1 MSGRRSRFKDA
12 PLLAWGEAL
21 RLRKEV
27 QRRRRWRFF
36 LVGLGAGLVL
46 GAAILPPTPRLLWN
60 ASASAPI
67 GLYQVSPGAPVMTG
81 DMVVA
86 RLPEPFRAL
95 AAARRYLPRNV
106 PLVKRVAAQAGDEV
120 CALGDQVFVNG
131 RPVARRKKSDA
142 MGRVMPWW
150 HGCRML
156 RRQQLFLLMESPNSF
171 DGRYVGVSEGTDLIG
186 KAQLL
191 WRR

>member
-1 MSGRRSRFKDA
+1 VSGRRSRFKDA

-21 RLRKEV
+21 RLRKDV

-46 GAAILPPTPRLLWN
+46 GSAMLPPTPRLLWN

-67 GLYQVSPGAPVMTG
+67 GLYWVSPDAPVMTG

-106 PLVKRVAAQAGDEV
+106 PVVKRVAAEPGDEV
-120 CALGDQVFVNG
+120 CTLGDQVFVNG
-131 RPVARRKKSDA
+131 RAVARRKTVDA
-142 MGRVMPWW
+142 AGRTMPSW

-156 RRQQLFLLMESPNSF
+156 RRQQLFLLMDNPDSF
-171 DGRYVGVSEGTDLIG
+171 DGRYIGVSEGTDLIG
-186 KAQLL
+186 RAKLL

>member
-46 GAAILPPTPRLLWN
+46 GSAILPPTPRLLWN

-81 DMVVA
+81 EMVVA
-86 RLPEPFRAL
+86 RLPESFRAL

-106 PLVKRVAAQAGDEV
+106 PLVKRVAAGAGDEV
-120 CALGDQVFVNG
+120 CALGGQVFVNG
-131 RPVARRKKSDA
+131 RPVAMRKKFDD
-142 MGRVMPWW
+142 MGRVMPSW

-156 RRQQLFLLMESPNSF
+156 RRQQLFLLMESADSF

-186 KAQLL
+186 KAQLV

>member
-27 QRRRRWRFF
+27 QRRRRLRFF

-46 GAAILPPTPRLLWN
+46 GSAILPPTPRLLWN

-86 RLPEPFRAL
+86 RPDCDLFFSNHGLP
-95 AAARRYLPRNV
+95 PRSS
-106 PLVKRVAAQAGDEV
+106 G
-120 CALGDQVFVNG
+120 G
-131 RPVARRKKSDA
+131 VARKK
-142 MGRVMPWW
+142 
-150 HGCRML
+150 HGGGHG
-156 RRQQLFLLMESPNSF
+156 P
-171 DGRYVGVSEGTDLIG
+171 GV
-186 KAQLL
+186 
-191 WRR
+191 

>member
-1 MSGRRSRFKDA
+1 VSGRRSRFKDA
-12 PLLAWGEAL
+12 PLLAWGGAL
-21 RLRKEV
+21 RLRKQV

-46 GAAILPPTPRLLWN
+46 GSAILPPTPRLLWN

-67 GLYQVSPGAPVMTG
+67 GLYRVSPGAPLMTG

-86 RLPEPFRAL
+86 RLPKPFQAL

-106 PLVKRVAAQAGDEV
+106 PLVKRVAAEAGDQV

-131 RPVARRKKSDA
+131 RPVAKRKKFDA
-142 MGRVMPWW
+142 MGRVIPRW

-156 RRQQLFLLMESPNSF
+156 RRQQLFLLMDSHDSF
-171 DGRYVGVSEGTDLIG
+171 DGRYIGVSDGTDLIG

>member
-27 QRRRRWRFF
+27 QRRRRLRFF

-106 PLVKRVAAQAGDEV
+106 PLVKRVAAEAGDEV

-131 RPVARRKKSDA
+131 RPVARRKKFDA
-142 MGRVMPWW
+142 MGRVMPSW

-156 RRQQLFLLMESPNSF
+156 RRQQLFLLMDSADSF
-171 DGRYVGVSEGTDLIG
+171 DGRYVGVSEATDLIG

>member
-1 MSGRRSRFKDA
+1 MSGRRSRFKDT

-27 QRRRRWRFF
+27 QRRRRLRFF
-36 LVGLGAGLVL
+36 LVGLGAGLML
-46 GAAILPPTPRLLWN
+46 GSAILPPTPRLLWN

-106 PLVKRVAAQAGDEV
+106 PLVKRVTAEAGDEV

-131 RPVARRKKSDA
+131 RPVAWRKKLDA

-156 RRQQLFLLMESPNSF
+156 RRQQLFLLMESPDSF
-171 DGRYVGVSEGTDLIG
+171 DGRYTGVSEGTDLIG